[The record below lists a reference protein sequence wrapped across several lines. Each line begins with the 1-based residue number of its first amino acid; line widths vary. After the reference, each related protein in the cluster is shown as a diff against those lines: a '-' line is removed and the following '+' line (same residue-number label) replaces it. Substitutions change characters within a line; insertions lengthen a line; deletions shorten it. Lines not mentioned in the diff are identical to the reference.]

1 MTKQSGLIVELNA
14 STDGKQSRQ
23 ASQNGQFAF
32 VENPNL
38 CIRDNFYKNPH
49 NNLKINSKIAVFL
62 LPVAPFKTPVVNV
75 VKLFTAVSYD
85 FY

>member
-32 VENPNL
+32 LTNL
-38 CIRDNFYKNPH
+38 CIHKNPH
-49 NNLKINSKIAVFL
+49 NNITINSKIAVFL